1 MQNRVSAAT
10 SGAEMSEMSERD
22 SGLPAQRCELWLV
35 TLLASNVI
43 SEPFTLS
50 VFVINPLR
58 LCL

>member
-22 SGLPAQRCELWLV
+22 SGLPAQRCRLWLV

-43 SEPFTLS
+43 SEPFTEC
-50 VFVINPLR
+50 VGD
-58 LCL
+58 